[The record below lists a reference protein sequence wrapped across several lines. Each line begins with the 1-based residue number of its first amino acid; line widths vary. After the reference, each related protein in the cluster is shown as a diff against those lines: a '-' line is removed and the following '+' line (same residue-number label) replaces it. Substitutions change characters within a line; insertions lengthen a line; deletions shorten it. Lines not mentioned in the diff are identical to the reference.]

1 MKITKSI
8 LAILFAAA
16 LLFGMGM
23 FIFGEKQT
31 FSENENKNLAQ
42 FPELSFQSLESG
54 DFTADLE
61 EYMKDQFPARDSLM
75 KIKTGA
81 QLLAGYKKIGD
92 VHIGKQRLFQQ
103 VDLPDSSSFAASSGK
118 LFSALENKSIVTSVI
133 LLPSACEIYKEELP
147 SFTKTIDEKAEI
159 DSILSKINCDNAIN
173 PTDMLT
179 EKKQE
184 NNLFYLTDH
193 HWTAYGAFYT
203 YELFC
208 KTLGKSTAALDEYG
222 SVTLSNSFK
231 GTLYSTVLDDSRADT
246 VEKLENKSISFD
258 AYMTK
263 NATKEPE
270 PFEYYAVEFLEK
282 KDKYSYFGGG
292 NFPLVVLESKNSQT
306 KDEIV
311 VVKDSFANAFVPFL
325 AENYS
330 KVHII
335 DPRYFKGKSV
345 STYINENPGVT
356 DVLVLYGI
364 NSLNDGVTSFS

>member
-8 LAILFAAA
+8 IAILFAAA
-16 LLFGMGM
+16 LLLGMGM
-23 FIFGEKQT
+23 FIFSEKKA

-42 FPELSFQSLESG
+42 FPKLSFRSVESG
-54 DFTADLE
+54 DFTAELE
-61 EYMKDQFPARDSLM
+61 EYMKDHFPARDSLM
-75 KIKTGA
+75 KIKTSA

-92 VHIGKQRLFQQ
+92 IHIGKQRLFQQ
-103 VDLPDSSSFAASSGK
+103 VDLPDSSSFVASAGK
-118 LFSALENKSIVTSVI
+118 LFSALENKSIVKSVI

-159 DSILSKINCDNAIN
+159 DSILSKISCDNAIN
-173 PTDMLT
+173 PTDMLMA
-179 EKKQE
+179 KKQE

-193 HWTAYGAFYT
+193 HWTTYGAFYT

-208 KTLGKSTAALDEYG
+208 KALGKSSLTLDKYEP
-222 SVTLSNSFK
+222 VTLSRAFK
-231 GTLYSTVLDDSRADT
+231 GTLYSKVLDDSRADT
-246 VEKLENKSISFD
+246 VIKLENESIFFD

-263 NATKEPE
+263 NATKAPE
-270 PFEYYAVEFLEK
+270 PFEYFATEFLEK
-282 KDKYSYFGGG
+282 KDKYAYFGGG
-292 NFPLVVLESKNSQT
+292 NFPLVVLESKNAQT
-306 KDEIV
+306 ENEIV

-330 KVHII
+330 RIHII

-345 STYINENPGVT
+345 SAYINENPGVT

-364 NSLNDGVTSFS
+364 NSLNDGVTNFS